1 VRKGNEE
8 LPISQAAERGWVY
21 EILWTWDDE
30 VGDYQMVWAG
40 VSGLGFEEMLRPLMG
55 YWILALEE
63 CQLVIPPKSE
73 ANRGVTVSRK
83 RLAENGFVFG
93 LMADDGRSKRR
104 VWLGFSNEAL
114 SKGRNRQ
121 GVQAAMPPEAPEP
134 SGIQVFALG
143 ANGKP
148 LAADIRLGVTRKIE
162 WDIVVQWDQYQGSRG
177 LWSEGRQGSVEE
189 VRLTWEGLGYLSKGM
204 SAFLV
209 DMTTGTRRYLR
220 TQSIYQFKPQPTE
233 TERRFK
239 VILEQGGT
247 GLLKVLNLRATPV
260 RGQSVLIQFALT
272 KPATTQVEILTL
284 TGRKVAVVESGQN
297 RSAGQ
302 HSIVW
307 RGVGVEGQK
316 LPIGTYLIRVLA
328 SDEEGRQVQA
338 ISTFV
343 LR

>member
-1 VRKGNEE
+1 
-8 LPISQAAERGWVY
+8 
-21 EILWTWDDE
+21 
-30 VGDYQMVWAG
+30 
-40 VSGLGFEEMLRPLMG
+40 
-55 YWILALEE
+55 
-63 CQLVIPPKSE
+63 
-73 ANRGVTVSRK
+73 
-83 RLAENGFVFG
+83 
-93 LMADDGRSKRR
+93 
-104 VWLGFSNEAL
+104 
-114 SKGRNRQ
+114 
-121 GVQAAMPPEAPEP
+121 
-134 SGIQVFALG
+134 
-143 ANGKP
+143 
-148 LAADIRLGVTRKIE
+148 
-162 WDIVVQWDQYQGSRG
+162 
-177 LWSEGRQGSVEE
+177 
-189 VRLTWEGLGYLSKGM
+189 
-204 SAFLV
+204 V

-220 TQSIYQFKPQPTE
+220 TQSVYQFKPQPTE

-260 RGQSVLIQFALT
+260 RGQGVLIQFALT

-328 SDEEGRQVQA
+328 SDEEGRQVQVM
-338 ISTFV
+338 STFV